1 MINNMLINCFLF
13 INLNLGVILLV
24 LSFVTLDK
32 EAYEAPEGP
41 LFSLG
46 ISENVRLSLRQ
57 ISFLSC
63 LLGLLLLYYCLFSL
77 FQLHALAFFL

>member
-1 MINNMLINCFLF
+1 MINNMHINCFLF

-32 EAYEAPEGP
+32 EAYEAPESP

-46 ISENVRLSLRQ
+46 ISENVRLSL
-57 ISFLSC
+57 
-63 LLGLLLLYYCLFSL
+63 
-77 FQLHALAFFL
+77 